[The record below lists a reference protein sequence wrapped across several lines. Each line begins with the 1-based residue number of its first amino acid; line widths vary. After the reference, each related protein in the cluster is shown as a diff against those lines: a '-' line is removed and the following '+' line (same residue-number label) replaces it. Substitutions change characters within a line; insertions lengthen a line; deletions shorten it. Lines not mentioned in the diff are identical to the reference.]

1 MSTPPS
7 TPSYSPVEKVLNAAA
22 GKSETPDFAV
32 VREALNRAR
41 RAPSVWNRQPWQWRY
56 DGDRLHLFAD
66 PERMSGVVDP
76 DSRLLLVSCGTALHH
91 GIIAMKG
98 LGWDSTVSRFPVPG
112 NHLLVASI
120 KLSRSTGENGDELA
134 MFLALDSRRTET
146 RPLASLGPLS
156 PVPRQ
161 LARFVEQRGVA
172 LTVLDSQGIDS
183 IASAARLPT
192 RSARLSKWGL
202 EPDFAD
208 VCVLTTAEDTPEA
221 WLHAGEALSAA
232 LLLATSLN
240 VATCPVVDIEER
252 AMISA
257 EADRCGR
264 QQHHQHQVASAPKYA
279 QAVVRIGLR
288 RYPALRRSHRRNVRD
303 VLQYR

>member
-7 TPSYSPVEKVLNAAA
+7 TPGYSPVDKVLNAAA
-22 GKSETPDFAV
+22 RQSETPDFAV

-56 DGDRLHLFAD
+56 DGARLHLFAD

-91 GIIAMKG
+91 GVIAMKG
-98 LGWDSTVSRFPVPG
+98 LGWESTVSRFPVPG

-120 KLSRSTGENGDELA
+120 QLSRSVSGDGDELA

-161 LARFVEQRGVA
+161 LARFAEQRGVA
-172 LTVLDSQGIDS
+172 LTVLDDQGVDA

-192 RSARLSKWGL
+192 RSARLSNWGL

-208 VCVLTTAEDTPEA
+208 VCVLTTAEDTPES
-221 WLHAGEALSAA
+221 WLHAGEALSAV
-232 LLLATSLN
+232 LLFATSMN
-240 VATCPVVDIEER
+240 VATCPVVDVEER
-252 AMISA
+252 AVISR
-257 EADRCGR
+257 EAGRCGGR
-264 QQHHQHQVASAPKYA
+264 PHHQNRVASEPRYA
-279 QAVVRIGLR
+279 QAVVRLGLR
-288 RYPALRRSHRRNVRD
+288 RFPVLRRSHRRNVRD